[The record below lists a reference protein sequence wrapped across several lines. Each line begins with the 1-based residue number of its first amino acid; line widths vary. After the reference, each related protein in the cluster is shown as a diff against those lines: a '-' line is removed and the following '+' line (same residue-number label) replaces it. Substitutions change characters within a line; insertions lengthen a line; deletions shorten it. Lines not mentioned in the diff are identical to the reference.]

1 MNNSLVS
8 IVVPM
13 YFEEAVAE
21 VCYKRLT
28 DVMKENDI
36 NYEIIF
42 VNDGSTDR
50 TLDILEHIAL
60 YDRCIKI
67 ISLSRNFG
75 HQAAITAGMDRAS
88 GEAVVVIDSDLQ
100 DPPELIPQMVKLWE
114 EGYEVVYAKR
124 MKREGESRFKLLT
137 AKLFYRFLNKMSSV
151 SIPVDTG
158 DFRLM
163 DRKVIQALKK
173 MPEHNRFVRGMV
185 SWSGFKQVPIL
196 YERKERYAGE
206 TKYPFKKML
215 KFALDGILSFSV
227 KPIKLVETAGLLILC
242 VSGSL
247 FILAVMNLIFK
258 VQSSSWLP
266 VATLI
271 TFLVG
276 LQIISVGIVG
286 EYVIRV
292 YDECRSR
299 PLYIVDKEIN
309 MDEQQQKKVV

>member
-206 TKYPFKKML
+206 TKYPFKNML

-266 VATLI
+266 IATLI

>member
-266 VATLI
+266 IATLI

>member
-266 VATLI
+266 IATLI
-271 TFLVG
+271 TFMVG